1 MLYRGQPVRLEVD
14 GDFTFDENLCDVEAL
29 EMVTDLEMKN
39 IQRLDD
45 LPGVNF
51 TKEQT
56 FFINIAQVLKVLKNK
71 LG

>member
-1 MLYRGQPVRLEVD
+1 MD

-29 EMVTDLEMKN
+29 EMVADLEMN
-39 IQRLDD
+39 SIQRLDE

-51 TKEQT
+51 TKEQA
-56 FFINIAQVLKVLKNK
+56 FFINIAQVLKVLRNK

>member
-1 MLYRGQPVRLEVD
+1 MD

-29 EMVTDLEMKN
+29 EMVADLEMNN
-39 IQRLDD
+39 IQRLDE

-51 TKEQT
+51 TKEQA
-56 FFINIAQVLKVLKNK
+56 FFINIAQVVLKVLRNK